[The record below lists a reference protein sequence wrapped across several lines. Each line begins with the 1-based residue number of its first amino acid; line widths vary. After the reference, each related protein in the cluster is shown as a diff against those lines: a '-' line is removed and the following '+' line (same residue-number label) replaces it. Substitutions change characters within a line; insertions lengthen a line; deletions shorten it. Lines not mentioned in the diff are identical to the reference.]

1 MTETVPLAADLRDW
15 TADQITASIA
25 QAIKARDFPAVVA
38 LLKMLALKDPHQ
50 AEVVYQSLLAVL
62 ESR

>member
-1 MTETVPLAADLRDW
+1 MPEYTT
-15 TADQITASIA
+15 DQITAGIA
-25 QAIKARDFPAVVA
+25 EAIKAKDFPAVVS

-50 AEVVYQSLLAVL
+50 AEVVYESMLAVL